1 MTAYA
6 TTADLVTRYGE
17 AEIIQLTDRD
27 HLGAIDA
34 GVAAQALDDANAEVD
49 SYLAVRYPVPPDPLP
64 TLLVRIAC
72 DIARYRLYDDAAPE
86 EIRKRYED
94 ATRILARLADGSMS
108 FGVSPAAPSHPQ
120 VAQVV
125 EGAPSVFKRPRGGG
139 VA

>member
-1 MTAYA
+1 MAAYA

-17 AEIIQLTDRD
+17 AEIIQLTDRA
-27 HLGAIDA
+27 HLGVIDA

-64 TLLVRIAC
+64 TLLVRLAC

-94 ATRILARLADGSMS
+94 ATRLLARIASGDISIG
-108 FGVSPAAPSHPQ
+108 PAQSAPTHPQ
-120 VAQVV
+120 TVTLVG
-125 EGAPSVFKRPRGGG
+125 GAPAVFGRRPNGGLR
-139 VA
+139 